1 MFFIGGLPFNLARNP
16 HYLRSYSFA
25 ANNSLPGYIPPG
37 YNKLRTTLLHQEKT
51 NVELLLQPIKVTWK
65 DKENGPTRKPLISF
79 MATCG
84 KGPMFLKAV
93 NCFGQ
98 MKDKFFIANLVKEVI
113 DEVGH
118 QNVVQIVTNN
128 ATNCKGAGEIIESM
142 YPHIYWTP
150 CVVHTLN
157 LALKNTCAAKNS
169 EGNEETFELC
179 NLITDIHGNAIQI
192 KNFIM
197 NHNMRLTI
205 FNRFTPLRLLSVAYT
220 YFASIIMMLKRFK
233 LIKKGLQAMLIS
245 QEWRKV
251 NFVKEKI
258 VNDDWWDKIDYIID
272 FTRPIYDMI
281 WVCDTDRP
289 CLHLVYEMWDSMIE
303 KVKLEIYKK
312 EKLSHLENCPFY
324 DAVYQVLIVRW
335 TKSYTLLHC
344 LAHSLNP
351 RYYSDGWLHEN
362 HSKVAPYRD
371 AKISR
376 ERMKCFQRLF
386 PNSDDFDKMASH
398 SSDPRNWWA
407 NFGAKTYF
415 LQSSAFKLLG
425 QPTSS
430 SCCERNWSTYSFI
443 HSLRRNRLNPSGT
456 KNLVYIHNNFHLL

>member
-1 MFFIGGLPFNLARNP
+1 MLARILGLNASHYLKKRRSFCHFNKVNMASNNSNVGSGSGDVVVSESGSGSVFFSIPNENAGGLPFNLARNP
-16 HYLRSYSFA
+16 HYLRSYSFV
-25 ANNSLPGYIPPG
+25 ANSSLPSYIPPG

-65 DKENGPTRKPLISF
+65 DKEVTIV
-79 MATCG
+79 T
-84 KGPMFLKAV
+84 
-93 NCFGQ
+93 
-98 MKDKFFIANLVKEVI
+98 DEVI
-113 DEVGH
+113 DEGGH

-142 YPHIYWTP
+142 YPHIYWAP

-179 NLITDIHGNAIQI
+179 NSITDIHGNAIQI

-205 FNRFTPLRLLSVAYT
+205 FNRFTPLRLLSVADT

-233 LIKKGLQAMLIS
+233 LIKKG
-245 QEWRKV
+245 KV

-344 LAHSLNP
+344 LVHSLNP
-351 RYYSDGWLHEN
+351 RYYSDRWLHEN

-386 PNSDDFDKMASH
+386 PNSDDFDK
-398 SSDPRNWWA
+398 
-407 NFGAKTYF
+407 
-415 LQSSAFKLLG
+415 
-425 QPTSS
+425 
-430 SCCERNWSTYSFI
+430 
-443 HSLRRNRLNPSGT
+443 
-456 KNLVYIHNNFHLL
+456 V

>member
-1 MFFIGGLPFNLARNP
+1 
-16 HYLRSYSFA
+16 
-25 ANNSLPGYIPPG
+25 
-37 YNKLRTTLLHQEKT
+37 
-51 NVELLLQPIKVTWK
+51 
-65 DKENGPTRKPLISF
+65 

-245 QEWRKV
+245 QEW
-251 NFVKEKI
+251 
-258 VNDDWWDKIDYIID
+258 
-272 FTRPIYDMI
+272 
-281 WVCDTDRP
+281 
-289 CLHLVYEMWDSMIE
+289 S
-303 KVKLEIYKK
+303 
-312 EKLSHLENCPFY
+312 
-324 DAVYQVLIVRW
+324 
-335 TKSYTLLHC
+335 SY
-344 LAHSLNP
+344 
-351 RYYSDGWLHEN
+351 R
-362 HSKVAPYRD
+362 
-371 AKISR
+371 
-376 ERMKCFQRLF
+376 
-386 PNSDDFDKMASH
+386 
-398 SSDPRNWWA
+398 
-407 NFGAKTYF
+407 
-415 LQSSAFKLLG
+415 
-425 QPTSS
+425 
-430 SCCERNWSTYSFI
+430 
-443 HSLRRNRLNPSGT
+443 
-456 KNLVYIHNNFHLL
+456 